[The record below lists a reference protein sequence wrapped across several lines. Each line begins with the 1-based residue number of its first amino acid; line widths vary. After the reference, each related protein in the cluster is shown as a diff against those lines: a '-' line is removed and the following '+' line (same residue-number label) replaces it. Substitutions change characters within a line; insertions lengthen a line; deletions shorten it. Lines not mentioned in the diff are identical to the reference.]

1 MDRQQVRQEIWGALR
16 GVAKPD
22 SRFHFDFNEYIPDF
36 EGSEAAIAR
45 LSALPVYQKAATI
58 FITPDNGLERLRA
71 QALRD
76 GKVALVTTYGIRR
89 GTVELRPEYVPPGR
103 EDYAA
108 MLDGMEQVGRPISL
122 AELRQRYTFDLL
134 VTGASA
140 VSTSGVRFGK
150 GHGFFDLEWAMFYQ
164 IGAAQAGT
172 PVAAVVHDC
181 QVLEESLTP
190 NPYDTL
196 CDYIITP
203 TRVIHVAGVHKPTH
217 GVLWD
222 RLEPGMLE
230 SIPPLRELRDM
241 QAQARLNGKGGEAG

>member
-1 MDRQQVRQEIWGALR
+1 MDRQQIRQQIWKALR

-22 SRFHFDFNEYIPDF
+22 SRFDFDFNEYIPDF
-36 EGSEAAIAR
+36 EGSQEAIAR
-45 LSALPVYQKAATI
+45 LTALDIYRDAATI
-58 FITPDNGLERLRA
+58 FITPDNGLEQLRA
-71 QALRD
+71 QAIRD
-76 GKVALVTTYGIRR
+76 GKVQLVTTYGIRR
-89 GTVELRPEYVPPGR
+89 GTVEIRPEDVPAGQ

-108 MLDGMEQVGRPISL
+108 LLDGMERIGRYVSL
-122 AELRQRYTFDLL
+122 AEIQRRHRFDLL

-140 VSTSGVRFGK
+140 VSQSGVRFGK